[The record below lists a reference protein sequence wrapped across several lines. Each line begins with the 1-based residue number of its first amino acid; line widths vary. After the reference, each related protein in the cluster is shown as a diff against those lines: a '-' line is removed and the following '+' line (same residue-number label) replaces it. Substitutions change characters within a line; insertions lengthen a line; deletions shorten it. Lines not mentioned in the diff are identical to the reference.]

1 MKDKFLH
8 VKVSEE
14 YKKRIKAAADYS
26 NSNMSR
32 FIIDLI
38 NKELK
43 RLGK

>member
-1 MKDKFLH
+1 MKDKYLH
-8 VKVSEE
+8 IKVSEE

-26 NSNMSR
+26 NNNMSR
-32 FIIDLI
+32 FITELI